1 MLGTTINWINTC
13 LRHRRPSD
21 HCAVPHATHTSAPF
35 TLHRTPLTSSRRTL
49 YGLPPRVGA
58 VQYGAAL
65 SWGDLI
71 VLAGDTAIEA
81 MGGRTLGFCG
91 GRVDDADGSASTKLG
106 PGAEQQAVAPCPVQ
120 GDCKASAARALVY

>member
-1 MLGTTINWINTC
+1 MPYTRQQRSPSIPSLLRPHAVRCTTP
-13 LRHRRPSD
+13 LRHA
-21 HCAVPHATHTSAPF
+21 H
-35 TLHRTPLTSSRRTL
+35 
-49 YGLPPRVGA
+49 A

-71 VLAGDTAIEA
+71 VLAGDTAIES

-91 GRVDDADGSASTKLG
+91 GRLDDSDGSASLKLG

-120 GDCKASAARALVY
+120 GDCKANAGGAGLK